1 MRETDVN
8 VSQLSFA
15 IFDAILPQPGARTP
29 RRRGR
34 HTEETWAPSAEGL
47 FGRPVG
53 EAEVRG
59 GMAIWPDAEHWWR
72 VGEIATRTILLE
84 VVGDVHARDI
94 AEYATRIRESENPI
108 LPATIDEVRALL
120 ERHAARIGVASRP
133 APPATPPEPA
143 VATGATPAETAPRPI
158 VGDQGAATAHTDAV
172 DGEDD
177 GGRDA
182 ASAAAG
188 SGDHSDARVAP
199 RVVVEAAPEKTRPDA
214 GNFYLSAAR
223 PLAATW
229 RERAR
234 DNIAAIALMKEIEA
248 EGRAATPDEQAR
260 LITYVG
266 WGASDLANTIFP
278 TGREARAEHGWEGL
292 AAEVRAALTPREY
305 ADARRG
311 TQYSHYTPEPIV
323 RWVWAAVRRLG
334 FDGGA
339 VLEPGMGTGLF
350 IGLTPPE
357 LRGRARFTG
366 IEFDSVAAGIARLL
380 YPGADVRCQDF
391 ATSALP
397 PAYDLAVGNPP
408 FSDLAVTVDPGYRR
422 LRPRLHDYFMVK
434 SVDLL
439 RPGGL
444 LAFVTSRGTL
454 DKANDAARRYIADRA
469 DLVAAV
475 RLPRGSFMATA
486 GTDTVVDIVILRKRG
501 TGEAPGGLGW
511 MSLAATAAL
520 GRDDQPI
527 VVNEYFAAHPE
538 MALGTHRMVSGR
550 FGQDTYTLDPTPG
563 EDLASALAT
572 TLDRLPVGIY
582 PSRATSATAPSGA
595 STPVADAADAA
606 VVNATPGSRE
616 GSYLVARDGTLM
628 QVVGGVAAP
637 VPIKRSNSRGGMYRT
652 HARIVAALIPIRD
665 AVRDILREQARDGD
679 WAPAQRRLR
688 AAYDRF
694 VAAHGPINLTTY
706 PQASVP
712 TGDGAA
718 DSAAADNDAADAL
731 AERGR
736 ARTPNLTPFLDDPDA
751 YLVASIEIYNEET
764 GEATKGPIFTGRVV
778 APPGPPEIVSSH
790 DALNVVLNERG
801 RVDIPRIAELLAWT
815 EDAVVA
821 DLADAVFLDP
831 ATERWE
837 MRDAYLSGDVR
848 AKLQMAETAMEL
860 DPRYRRNAEALR
872 DVLPVDLK
880 PSDVTARLGQPWIPT
895 DVVEAFA
902 QEVLGAWAEV
912 RHTAEAASWSVNAP
926 TLKTSA
932 TGTSEWGTDRR
943 NAGIL
948 LEDALN
954 ARTPQIYDTVWDG
967 PIKKEELNVK
977 ATEAAREK
985 LAKIKAAFQE
995 WAWRD
1000 SDRALRLLD
1009 IYNQRYNSLVPRHFN
1024 GAHLTLPGISCV
1036 FQLYD
1041 HQKRA
1046 IWRILS
1052 AGSTYLAHA
1061 VGAGKAQPLD
1071 AKILTPTGWK
1081 RMGETTVGERVIA
1094 GDGSPTVVTGV
1105 FPQGEKE
1112 IFRVT
1117 FSDGSSTECCAEHLW
1132 LTQTYAERTATHN
1145 EATLGRDW
1153 PSAKPKVR
1161 ALAEIARTLRD
1172 PRLGVKNHSIP
1183 MVGPVEFDD
1192 RPVPI
1197 DPYLLGVLL
1206 GDGSLR
1212 GKTIKVTTA
1221 DAELVGHIEPVL
1233 PRGVT
1238 IKAEKVGKRCP
1249 SYRLST
1255 RNDQLSGNRQLN
1267 PLKEALTGLG
1277 LHGTTSATKFIPAAY
1292 LFNGREKR
1300 LALLQGLLDTDGT
1313 CSRRGT
1319 SVSFAT
1325 ISAQLAL
1332 GVMHLVQSLGGVVRT
1347 THKTPTYRHN
1357 GEACVGR
1364 MCYVLCLSLPP
1375 DIAPFRLS
1383 RKACRVRPKTSYKP
1397 TRYIITVE
1405 PVGRKEARC
1414 ISVAHPGHLYV
1425 TDDFLVTHNTAT
1437 AIATIMEQKRL
1448 GLVSKPIIVVP
1459 NSTLKQWAREF
1470 MALYPHAKILVADEV
1485 QFHRA
1490 RRQRFLAR
1498 AATGIWDAVVI
1509 THSAFPFIPVPEDF
1523 ERDLVRDQLDEFAA
1537 ILADVGS
1544 EDRVSRKQIE
1554 RQMEGMRQRIEALAA
1569 RKDDLV
1575 DMAEIGIDQIIVDE
1589 AHLERKLSFPTNMGT
1604 IKGVDP
1610 QGSQRAWDLWVKS
1623 RYVLRA
1629 HNPKRGL
1636 VLASGTPVT
1645 NTLGEMFTI
1654 QRYLQEDIL
1663 RARDLHLF
1671 DAWAS
1676 TFGDVRTE
1684 LELQPSGK
1692 YKSVSRFA
1700 EFVNVPELIQMFR
1713 SFADVLT
1720 AGDLKGVVA
1729 LPSVHGG
1736 RREIVRCP
1744 ASDSFKGYQATLAAR
1759 IAAIEERRG
1768 PPRKGDDILLSV
1780 ITDGRHA
1787 AMDMRLVY
1795 RDHTDEPAN
1804 KVNACVDNVARIW
1817 EETASLRY
1825 RRPDGS
1831 FYETPGAAQLVFSD
1845 LGTPAVAD
1853 KRGFSV
1859 YHWIRE
1865 RLIARGIP
1873 ARQIAFMQDYDTSE
1887 RKLKLF
1893 QAVNAGTVRVLI
1905 GSTATMG
1912 VGVNAQ
1918 TRLAALHHVC
1928 VPWVPADLEQRE
1940 GRIVRQGNQNEQVR
1954 LYAYAT
1960 LGSLDAQMWQ
1970 TLERKAKFIEA
1981 ALKGDTTIRR
1991 MEDVGESQSNQFA
2004 IAKALASGDERLLR
2018 KAGLDGEVGR
2028 LRRLKAAHFDDQIAI
2043 RRNIDLSESA
2053 IGYADKRIA
2062 AIEEDIARRRDTR
2075 GDAFRMTVGRAVY
2088 TERKAAGAA
2097 LLFAIGRNV
2106 RQRLDGAERIGAIG
2120 GFDIRYKG
2128 CGSIRTSAYDY
2139 DILIERTQFDQPVH
2153 ISLGQPE
2160 LGVVATFEH
2169 ALRDFEKN
2177 LAHYEMERMTAR
2189 RRVADFVPRL
2199 GQPFEFDRELI
2210 DKQAEL
2216 DALEVDLARAEDG
2229 AAEAATLPLAPPAAP
2244 EGELSPG
2251 SGEKAAR
2258 HAAEDGHAA

>member
-1 MRETDVN
+1 MSETDAS

-15 IFDAILPQPGARTP
+15 IFDDILPQPSARVP
-29 RRRGR
+29 HRRGGR
-34 HTEETWAPSAEGL
+34 TEETWAPSAEGL

-158 VGDQGAATAHTDAV
+158 VGNQGAATAHTDAV

-188 SGDHSDARVAP
+188 SGDHSAARVAP
-199 RVVVEAAPEKTRPDA
+199 RVVVEAAPEETRPDA
-214 GNFYLSAAR
+214 GNFYLSDAR

-229 RERAR
+229 RERAH

-266 WGASDLANTIFP
+266 WGASDLANNIFP

-408 FSDLAVTVDPGYRR
+408 FSDLAVTVDPAYRR

-501 TGEAPGGLGW
+501 TGEAPGGPGW
-511 MSLAATAAL
+511 MSLAATAAR

-550 FGQDTYTLDPTPG
+550 FGQDTYTLDPTPD

-572 TLDRLPVGIY
+572 ALDRLPVGVY
-582 PSRATSATAPSGA
+582 PSRATTGATAPSGA

-628 QVVGGVAAP
+628 QIVGGVAAP

-712 TGDGAA
+712 TGD
-718 DSAAADNDAADAL
+718 DAADGAAEDTDTTADAEAL

-801 RVDIPRIAELLAWT
+801 RVDIPRIAELLAWA

-821 DLADAVFLDP
+821 DLGDAIFLDP

-860 DPRYRRNAEALR
+860 DPRYRRNVEALR

-902 QEVLGAWAEV
+902 QEVLGGWAEV

-926 TLKTSA
+926 TLKASA

-943 NAGIL
+943 NAGVL

-967 PIKKEELNVK
+967 PVKKEELNVK

-995 WAWRD
+995 WVWRD

-1009 IYNQRYNSLVPRHFN
+1009 IYNQRYNSLVPRHFD
-1024 GAHLTLPGISCV
+1024 GSHLTLPGISCV

-1046 IWRILS
+1046 IWRTLS

-1061 VGAGKAQPLD
+1061 VGAGK
-1071 AKILTPTGWK
+1071 
-1081 RMGETTVGERVIA
+1081 
-1094 GDGSPTVVTGV
+1094 
-1105 FPQGEKE
+1105 
-1112 IFRVT
+1112 
-1117 FSDGSSTECCAEHLW
+1117 
-1132 LTQTYAERTATHN
+1132 
-1145 EATLGRDW
+1145 
-1153 PSAKPKVR
+1153 
-1161 ALAEIARTLRD
+1161 
-1172 PRLGVKNHSIP
+1172 
-1183 MVGPVEFDD
+1183 
-1192 RPVPI
+1192 
-1197 DPYLLGVLL
+1197 
-1206 GDGSLR
+1206 
-1212 GKTIKVTTA
+1212 
-1221 DAELVGHIEPVL
+1221 
-1233 PRGVT
+1233 
-1238 IKAEKVGKRCP
+1238 
-1249 SYRLST
+1249 
-1255 RNDQLSGNRQLN
+1255 
-1267 PLKEALTGLG
+1267 
-1277 LHGTTSATKFIPAAY
+1277 
-1292 LFNGREKR
+1292 
-1300 LALLQGLLDTDGT
+1300 
-1313 CSRRGT
+1313 
-1319 SVSFAT
+1319 
-1325 ISAQLAL
+1325 
-1332 GVMHLVQSLGGVVRT
+1332 
-1347 THKTPTYRHN
+1347 
-1357 GEACVGR
+1357 
-1364 MCYVLCLSLPP
+1364 
-1375 DIAPFRLS
+1375 
-1383 RKACRVRPKTSYKP
+1383 
-1397 TRYIITVE
+1397 
-1405 PVGRKEARC
+1405 
-1414 ISVAHPGHLYV
+1414 
-1425 TDDFLVTHNTAT
+1425 TAT
-1437 AIATIMEQKRL
+1437 AIAAIMEQKRL
-1448 GLVSKPIIVVP
+1448 GLVAKPIIVVP

-1523 ERDLVRDQLDEFAA
+1523 ERELVRDQLDEFAA

-1554 RQMEGMRQRIEALAA
+1554 RQMEGMRQRIETLAS

-1654 QRYLQEDIL
+1654 QRYLQEDVL

-1720 AGDLKGVVA
+1720 SGDLKGVVA
-1729 LPSVHGG
+1729 LPRVHGG

-1744 ASDSFKGYQATLAAR
+1744 ASDSFKDYQATLARR
-1759 IAAIEERRG
+1759 IAAIEARKG

-1787 AMDMRLVY
+1787 AMDMRLVE
-1795 RDHTDEPAN
+1795 RDHPDEPAN
-1804 KVNACVDNVARIW
+1804 KINACIDNVARIW
-1817 EETASLRY
+1817 EETASRRY

-1831 FYETPGAAQLVFSD
+1831 FYETPGAAQMVFSD
-1845 LGTPAVAD
+1845 LGTPAAAD

-1865 RLIARGIP
+1865 RLIVRGVP

-1940 GRIVRQGNQNEQVR
+1940 GRIVRQGNQNEEVR

-2075 GDAFRMTVGRAVY
+2075 GDAFRMTVDRAVY

-2106 RQRLDGAERIGAIG
+2106 RQRLDGAARIGDIG

-2128 CGSIRTSAYDY
+2128 RGSIRTSAYDY
-2139 DILIERTQFDQPVH
+2139 DILIERTRFDQLVH
-2153 ISLGQPE
+2153 IGLTQPD
-2160 LGVVATFEH
+2160 LGVVATLEH

-2177 LAHYEMERMTAR
+2177 LAHYEMERITAR

-2199 GQPFEFDRELI
+2199 GQPFEFDQELI

-2216 DALEVDLARAEDG
+2216 DALEADLARAEEG
-2229 AAEAATLPLAPPAAP
+2229 AASAAPLPLAPPAAS
-2244 EGELSPG
+2244 EGDLSPG
-2251 SGEKAAR
+2251 SGEQAAR
-2258 HAAEDGHAA
+2258 HAAEDGNAA